1 MKRTEQREHIFKL
14 IFGADFNE
22 EAEQGT
28 QAELYFEQIEGATE
42 KDMQYISEK
51 AQKVVEKI
59 DEIDAM
65 INEHT
70 TGWKTGRMN
79 KVDLTI
85 LRLAVYEMK
94 WDDMSYLQITASDI
108 SDQLLKDFLD
118 MDSSEIVTMHIP
130 SSRSSTPSRNWIAAR
145 LRSRKRLSAPA
156 MTWTSFLPTS
166 PPTAMMPNLC

>member
-22 EAEQGT
+22 ESEQGT
-28 QAELYFEQIEGATE
+28 QTELYLEQIEGATE
-42 KDMQYISEK
+42 KDMQYISQK
-51 AQKVVEKI
+51 AQKIIEKI
-59 DEIDAM
+59 DEIDTL

-94 WDDMSYLQITASDI
+94 WDEDVPTGVAINEAVNLAKKYSSD
-108 SDQLLKDFLD
+108 SG
-118 MDSSEIVTMHIP
+118 P
-130 SSRSSTPSRNWIAAR
+130 SFINGVLAKVAGREQRADA
-145 LRSRKRLSAPA
+145 
-156 MTWTSFLPTS
+156 
-166 PPTAMMPNLC
+166 